1 MDTIEVT
8 IDLNPKDP
16 WSEILIAELA
26 ENGFDSFVTTDS
38 GIKAYASADI
48 FVASVLEQTILSRA
62 PKVEYS
68 ISSEVIPYQ
77 NWNAVWE
84 ANFKPVHI
92 DDVASI
98 LAPFHDRAI
107 GKGVIVEI
115 QPQMSFGTGHHET
128 TWMMVKAM
136 FAIKDFPSNVL
147 DMGAGTGVL
156 AIFAEKLGARAIL
169 AVDNDEGSVRN
180 ALENGTRNKTNNIE
194 FIHGGIK
201 AVKGKKFGLIIANIN
216 KNILKEHME
225 TYVNI
230 LEADGVLLLSGFLCS
245 DVDEMVK
252 YASSFDLSFLN
263 SYKKNEWA
271 GIQFQKSN

>member
-38 GIKAYASADI
+38 GIKAYASEDI
-48 FVASVLEQTILSRA
+48 AIASVLEQSILSRA

-68 ISSEVIPYQ
+68 IRSEVIPYQ

-98 LAPFHDRAI
+98 LAPFHDRAL

-147 DMGAGTGVL
+147 DMGTGTGVL
-156 AIFAEKLGARAIL
+156 AIFAEKLGAGAIL
-169 AVDNDEGSVRN
+169 AVDNDEGSVQN
-180 ALENGTRNKTNNIE
+180 ALENGTRNETNNIE
-194 FIHGGIK
+194 FVYGGIN

-216 KNILKEHME
+216 KNILKEQME
-225 TYVNI
+225 TYCNI

-245 DVDEMVK
+245 DVDEMVE
-252 YASSFDLSFLN
+252 YASSFDLSLLN